1 MLKSFTHAIE
11 GIATAFRQH
20 PNFRIHTVTAIV
32 VIMTSFALQ
41 ITRIEFLIV
50 IFTIN
55 LMFIVEMVNTSVE
68 EITNLVTIKWA
79 KQAKNAKDVAA
90 GMALLTAI
98 SSVIVGIVI
107 FGPYLIELMS

>member
-1 MLKSFTHAIE
+1 MLSSFRHAIE
-11 GIATAFRQH
+11 GIATAFQEH
-20 PNFRIHTVTAIV
+20 PNFRIHTVTGVV
-32 VIMTSFALQ
+32 VIMTGFALRV
-41 ITRIEFLIV
+41 TPTEFLIL

-79 KQAKNAKDVAA
+79 KQAKIAKDVAA

-98 SSVIVGIVI
+98 SSIVVGIII
-107 FGPYLIELMS
+107 FGPYLIALAG